1 MARWSALQHGR
12 PTAWLVFF
20 SLLQVARATP
30 GPCEVETG
38 QSSIIVD
45 IEESRGDQ
53 VNQSTVPVDLPIV
66 GDPDVDVI
74 LSTVFPK
81 GPTLF
86 QLDGKRLQLLQPLDR
101 DADNL
106 SHMVFQLVCQVKAT
120 KKRRTI
126 PVIVRVS
133 DINDNAPVFQGT
145 PYEANVSELI
155 PIGTT
160 IFSGI
165 KATDLDAGVNGLA
178 EYFIIPGDNQTLEA
192 QNAVDG
198 YGSFAIPL
206 PHQGQVTVNRSLDYE
221 RTQKYLVT
229 ILASDRAR
237 DTKRRLSSTTTMTVN
252 VLDDDDQDPSFI
264 YKGCTLHEG
273 ACFNPE
279 YTSFV
284 DSSVLA
290 GLLTIKP
297 EKIQA
302 VDMDTLDARIKY
314 SIETGEP
321 DSWDKY
327 FAIDP
332 NTGAVRQ
339 LVPVDTSIAKKFQLV
354 IKAEEVTEARRFTTA
369 KLTITVRPVDASP
382 PVIEASANEGMVE
395 ENSPKGT
402 KVVDING
409 QPIRLTVSDPDLG
422 PGDPVPKYKFEL
434 TANFFDIDK
443 DGYLVVNDD
452 KLDRDPPNPGKLRF
466 QVVAREANGV
476 AASDPYSLAVQLLDQ
491 NDNAPVIPKT
501 QPITVPASLEPTAV
515 HTVEAIDI
523 DEGENARITY
533 SIYHV
538 SNNGGNKFTI
548 HPNTGVIS
556 STGRLQAGEQY
567 SVTVRATDAKG
578 LSSQGIVEL
587 SVAPGPNTRPPQF
600 SSRDYYAPV
609 SEGAAINS
617 TVTTVTAKDPE
628 NEQVT
633 YSIASGNDLR
643 QFAIGSNTGIITVI
657 RSLDREVLTRYQLMV
672 RAEDPGRLSSTATV
686 NIKVTDI
693 NDNNPKFDED
703 SYLFHVKEGAANEFV
718 GYVHATDIDD
728 GMNAVVSYSI
738 PTHLPFS
745 IDNGTGMITT
755 NTKLDYETTKDYAF
769 VVTATDGAIDKRL
782 GTASVTVQ
790 VTDVPDE
797 APVFAMA
804 VYSVH
809 VPENAPNYPVVKVE
823 AEDPD
828 TIPEITYTII
838 MGDTELFSIDRKSGL
853 IRTLKPLDRETS
865 ARHQIV
871 VGTEENNTGG
881 QGSNTTVEV
890 FVDDKNDNAPIFT
903 SVVRPV
909 TIEDSSSIGSLV
921 QTVVATDSDATP
933 PNNRVRYKLVGRGKA
948 SIYFHVEPDTGA
960 VRVRDDL
967 RKETDS
973 EYTVDVQAY
982 DQGEPMMSSVST
994 LTVYVSHSATVP
1006 PDVGLG
1012 FADTLYTEHVAEN
1025 SPNGTLIRILPLLN
1039 KREHSPDTP
1048 LKCRLTESSQK
1059 GVFYVKLT
1067 EERDCAIYLNTS
1079 SLDYETLAEYSL
1091 EVQLESIQGLINPES
1106 SKATIKVHVTDA
1118 NDNAP
1123 MFVFPEQSSI
1133 EAAKGKYYAIVTKD
1147 MLLGTNVLQV
1157 KAKDR
1162 DSGDFGK
1169 VEYQKNSWTKAAEE
1183 YFSLDTDTGVITNT
1197 KTFENVPKDVLP
1209 FKFSVT
1215 ARDNPNSA
1223 QDYNISRASVVINL
1237 LQKENQ
1243 LVVEVADLNADTM
1256 RRRSR
1261 SLLTAIEEKTGLYA
1275 GLEKLTSRHYLGE
1288 NGTLESDAKGT
1299 DVWLYLLDPATGEIL
1314 SRESKPV
1321 KKAIESGVH
1330 KAVAARLQTAVG
1342 AVRAPLQAAE
1352 HARRPH
1358 VAAAP
1363 LATALPAALIALA
1376 AVVLVAAI
1384 AATIYICASWNRYK
1398 KHKEQAIQQYGTLSM
1413 SMPTPRPASGY
1424 ESSEDEP
1431 APRYETQINLLQKE
1445 NQLVVEVAD
1454 LNADTMR
1461 RRSRSLLTAIEE
1473 KTGLYAGLE
1482 KLTSRHY
1489 LGENGTLE
1497 SDAKGTD
1504 VWLYLLDPATGEI
1517 LSRESKPVKKAIES
1531 GVHKAVAARLQ
1542 TAVGAV
1548 RAPLQAAEHA
1558 RRPHVAAAPLATALP
1573 AALIALAAVVLVAAI
1588 AATIYICA
1596 SWNRYKKHKEQ
1607 AIQQYGTL
1615 SMSMPTPRPASGY
1628 ESSEDEPAPRY
1639 ETQVLNMAVDD
1650 ADLQLDF
1657 SPNNH
1662 AFNIHSVQYMSKENG
1677 ERSPTLSETATT
1689 ARASSVNE
1697 NGGTLNNMHN
1707 GQLFEPIANNSTL
1720 IRNTQTLNRRA
1731 PNAHPLNNAIGTLP
1745 RVNNNNVGGGL
1756 LATTLGRK
1764 INGGNNHKK
1773 KATQPIMAY
1782 DEIPGLQRAS
1792 DNDNVTF
1799 GKRNF
1804 TGYNYDQSP
1813 VETTTEL

>member
-1 MARWSALQHGR
+1 MARWRALQHGR
-12 PTAWLVFF
+12 STACLVFF
-20 SLLQVARATP
+20 CLLQVARATP

-53 VNQSTVPVDLPIV
+53 VNQSTVPADLPIV
-66 GDPDVDVI
+66 GEPDVDVV

-145 PYEANVSELI
+145 PYETTVSELV

-160 IFSGI
+160 IFDGI
-165 KATDLDAGVNGLA
+165 KAVDLDAGVNGLS
-178 EYFIIPGDNQTLEA
+178 EYFIIPGDNKTLEA
-192 QNAVDG
+192 ANAVDG

-237 DTKRRLSSTTTMTVN
+237 DTKKRLSSTTTLTVI
-252 VLDDDDQDPSFI
+252 VQDDDDQDPSFI

-279 YTSFV
+279 YTSYV
-284 DSSVLA
+284 NSGVLA
-290 GLLTIKP
+290 GILTIEP

-314 SIETGEP
+314 TIDSGEP
-321 DSWDKY
+321 DSWNTY

-339 LVPVDTSIAKKFQLV
+339 LVPVDTTIAKKFQLV

-382 PVIEASANEGMVE
+382 PVVEVSSDEGKVE

-402 KVVDING
+402 KVLDNEG
-409 QPIRLTVSDPDLG
+409 NPIRLTVSDPDLG
-422 PGDPVPKYKFEL
+422 PGDPVPKYTFEL
-434 TANFFDIDK
+434 TTNFFDIDK
-443 DGYLVVNDD
+443 DGYLVVSDE
-452 KLDRDPPNPGKLRF
+452 KLDRDPPNPGKFRF
-466 QVVAREANGV
+466 QVVAREANGG
-476 AASDPYSLAVQLLDQ
+476 AASAPTSLAVQLLDQ
-491 NDNAPVIPKT
+491 NDNAPMIPKT
-501 QPITVPASLEPTAV
+501 QPIIVPASLEPTEV

-628 NEQVT
+628 NEPVT

-718 GYVHATDIDD
+718 GYVHATDIDE
-728 GMNAVVSYSI
+728 GVNAMVSYSI

-745 IDNGTGMITT
+745 IDNGTGLIS
-755 NTKLDYETTKDYAF
+755 TKTELDYETTKEYAF

-797 APVFAMA
+797 PPIFSKLL
-804 VYSVH
+804 YSVH
-809 VPENAPNYPVVKVE
+809 VPENAANYPVVKVQ

-828 TIPEITYTII
+828 TIPEITYTIL
-838 MGDTELFSIDRKSGL
+838 MGDNELFTIDRKSGM
-853 IRTLKPLDRETS
+853 IRTAKPLDREIT
-865 ARHQIV
+865 ARHEII
-871 VGTEENNTGG
+871 VGTEENSEEKP
-881 QGSNTTVEV
+881 GSTTTVEIL
-890 FVDDKNDNAPIFT
+890 VDDKNDNAPIFT

-921 QTVVATDSDATP
+921 QTVVAMDGDATP
-933 PNNRVRYKLVGRGKA
+933 PNNRIRYKLVGRGKA

-967 RKETDS
+967 RKEADS

-982 DQGEPMMSSVST
+982 DQGDPVMSSVTS

-1012 FADTLYTEHVAEN
+1012 FADTVYTEHVAEN
-1025 SPNGTLIRILPLLN
+1025 SPNGTLVRVLPLLN

-1048 LKCRLTESSQK
+1048 LKCRLTESSHK

-1067 EERDCAIYLNTS
+1067 EDRDCAIYLNTS
-1079 SLDYETLAEYSL
+1079 SLDYETLSEYSL
-1091 EVQLESIQGLINPES
+1091 EVQLESIQGLINPEN
-1106 SKATIKVHVTDA
+1106 SKATIKVHITDA
-1118 NDNAP
+1118 NDNEP
-1123 MFVFPEQSSI
+1123 VFVFPEQSTI
-1133 EAAKGKYYAIVTKD
+1133 TTAKGKYYAVVTKD
-1147 MLLGTNVLQV
+1147 MLLGTRFLQV
-1157 KAKDR
+1157 KAKDK

-1169 VEYQKNSWTKAAEE
+1169 IVYHKNSWTKAAEE
-1183 YFSLDTDTGVITNT
+1183 YFSLDEDTGEISNIR
-1197 KTFENVPKDVLP
+1197 TFENVPKDVLP

-1223 QDYNISRASVVINL
+1223 QDYKIARVSVVINL
-1237 LQKENQ
+1237 LQPDNQ
-1243 LVVEVADLNADTM
+1243 LVVEVADQNAEAM

-1261 SLLTAIEEKTGLYA
+1261 SLLTAIEEKTGLVA
-1275 GLEKLTSRHYLGE
+1275 GLEKFTARHYLGE
-1288 NGTLESDAKGT
+1288 NGTLETDPKGT
-1299 DVWLYLLDPATGEIL
+1299 DVWFYLLDPASGVIL
-1314 SRESKPV
+1314 TRESKSV
-1321 KKAIESGVH
+1321 KKAIEEGVH
-1330 KAVAARLQTAVG
+1330 KAVASRLQWQVS
-1342 AVRAPLQAAE
+1342 APRGPLSPAE
-1352 HARRPH
+1352 APRRPH

-1424 ESSEDEP
+1424 ESSED
-1431 APRYETQINLLQKE
+1431 
-1445 NQLVVEVAD
+1445 D
-1454 LNADTMR
+1454 
-1461 RRSRSLLTAIEE
+1461 
-1473 KTGLYAGLE
+1473 
-1482 KLTSRHY
+1482 
-1489 LGENGTLE
+1489 
-1497 SDAKGTD
+1497 
-1504 VWLYLLDPATGEI
+1504 
-1517 LSRESKPVKKAIES
+1517 
-1531 GVHKAVAARLQ
+1531 
-1542 TAVGAV
+1542 
-1548 RAPLQAAEHA
+1548 
-1558 RRPHVAAAPLATALP
+1558 
-1573 AALIALAAVVLVAAI
+1573 
-1588 AATIYICA
+1588 
-1596 SWNRYKKHKEQ
+1596 
-1607 AIQQYGTL
+1607 
-1615 SMSMPTPRPASGY
+1615 
-1628 ESSEDEPAPRY
+1628 PAPRY

-1697 NGGTLNNMHN
+1697 NGGTLNNMHSN
-1707 GQLFEPIANNSTL
+1707 QVFEPIANNSAHN
-1720 IRNTQTLNRRA
+1720 RNTQTLNRRA
-1731 PNAHPLNNAIGTLP
+1731 AAAPHPLNNALGTLP
-1745 RVNNNNVGGGL
+1745 RVNNNHAPTGL

>member
-1 MARWSALQHGR
+1 MARWRALQHGR
-12 PTAWLVFF
+12 STACLVFF
-20 SLLQVARATP
+20 CLLQVARATP

-53 VNQSTVPVDLPIV
+53 VNQSTVPADLPIV
-66 GDPDVDVI
+66 GEPDVDVV

-145 PYEANVSELI
+145 PYEASVSELV

-160 IFSGI
+160 IFDGI
-165 KATDLDAGVNGLA
+165 KAVDLDAGVNGLS
-178 EYFIIPGDNQTLEA
+178 EYFIIPGDNKTLEA
-192 QNAVDG
+192 ANAVDG

-237 DTKRRLSSTTTMTVN
+237 DTKKRLSSTTTLTVT
-252 VLDDDDQDPSFI
+252 VQDDDDQDPSFI

-273 ACFNPE
+273 ACFHPE
-279 YTSFV
+279 YTSYV
-284 DSSVLA
+284 NSGVLA
-290 GLLTIKP
+290 GILTIEP

-314 SIETGEP
+314 TIDSGEP
-321 DSWDKY
+321 DSWNTY

-339 LVPVDTSIAKKFQLV
+339 LVAVDTSIAKKFQLV

-382 PVIEASANEGMVE
+382 PVVKVSSDEGKVE

-402 KVVDING
+402 KVLDYDG
-409 QPIRLTVSDPDLG
+409 KPIRLTVSDPDLG
-422 PGDPVPKYKFEL
+422 PGDPVPKYTFEL
-434 TANFFDIDK
+434 TTNFFDIDK
-443 DGYLVVNDD
+443 DGYLVVSDE
-452 KLDRDPPNPGKLRF
+452 KLDRDPPNPGKFRF
-466 QVVAREANGV
+466 QVVAREANGG
-476 AASDPYSLAVQLLDQ
+476 AASAPTSLAVQLLDQ

-501 QPITVPASLEPTAV
+501 QPIIVPASLEPTEV

-628 NEQVT
+628 NEPVT

-643 QFAIGSNTGIITVI
+643 QFAIGSTTGIITVI

-718 GYVHATDIDD
+718 GYVHATDIDE
-728 GMNAVVSYSI
+728 GVNAMVSYSI

-745 IDNGTGMITT
+745 IDNGTGMIS
-755 NTKLDYETTKDYAF
+755 TKTELDYETTKEYAF
-769 VVTATDGAIDKRL
+769 VVTAMDGAIDKRL

-797 APVFAMA
+797 PPVFKKLL
-804 VYSVH
+804 YSVH
-809 VPENAPNYPVVKVE
+809 VPENAANYPVIKVE

-828 TIPEITYTII
+828 TVPEITYTIL
-838 MGDTELFSIDRKSGL
+838 MGDNELFTIDRKTGM
-853 IRTLKPLDRETS
+853 IRTAKPLDREIT
-865 ARHQIV
+865 ARHQLI
-871 VGTEENNTGG
+871 VGTEENGDE
-881 QGSNTTVEV
+881 QPGSTTTVEI

-921 QTVVATDSDATP
+921 QTVVAMDSDATP
-933 PNNRVRYKLVGRGKA
+933 PNNRIRYKLVGRGKA

-967 RKETDS
+967 RKEADS
-973 EYTVDVQAY
+973 EYTVEVQAY
-982 DQGEPMMSSVST
+982 DQGDPVMSSVSS

-1012 FADTLYTEHVAEN
+1012 FADTVYTEHVAEN
-1025 SPNGTLIRILPLLN
+1025 SPNGTLVRILPLLN

-1059 GVFYVKLT
+1059 GKVEGVFYVKLT
-1067 EERDCAIYLNTS
+1067 EDRDCAIYLNTS
-1079 SLDYETLAEYSL
+1079 SLDFETLAEYSL

-1118 NDNAP
+1118 NDNEP
-1123 MFVFPEQSSI
+1123 VFVFPEQSTI
-1133 EAAKGKYYAIVTKD
+1133 TTAKGKYYAIVTKD
-1147 MLLGTNVLQV
+1147 MLLGTRFLQI
-1157 KAKDR
+1157 KAKDK

-1169 VEYQKNSWTKAAEE
+1169 IVYHKNSWTKAAEE
-1183 YFSLDTDTGVITNT
+1183 YFSLDEDTGEISNI

-1215 ARDNPNSA
+1215 ARDNPNSE
-1223 QDYNISRASVVINL
+1223 QDYKIARVSVVINL
-1237 LQKENQ
+1237 LQPDNQ
-1243 LVVEVADLNADTM
+1243 LIVEVADQNADAM
-1256 RRRSR
+1256 RRKSR
-1261 SLLTAIEEKTGLYA
+1261 SLLTAIEEKTGLVA
-1275 GLEKLTSRHYLGE
+1275 GLEKLTARHYLGE
-1288 NGTLESDAKGT
+1288 NGTLESDPKGT
-1299 DVWLYLLDPATGEIL
+1299 DVWFYLLDPVSGEIL
-1314 SRESKPV
+1314 TRESKPV
-1321 KKAIESGVH
+1321 KKAVEEGMH
-1330 KAVAARLQTAVG
+1330 KAVAARLQTAVSG
-1342 AVRAPLQAAE
+1342 PRGPLWAVE
-1352 HARRPH
+1352 ARRP
-1358 VAAAP
+1358 
-1363 LATALPAALIALA
+1363 
-1376 AVVLVAAI
+1376 
-1384 AATIYICASWNRYK
+1384 
-1398 KHKEQAIQQYGTLSM
+1398 Q
-1413 SMPTPRPASGY
+1413 
-1424 ESSEDEP
+1424 
-1431 APRYETQINLLQKE
+1431 
-1445 NQLVVEVAD
+1445 
-1454 LNADTMR
+1454 
-1461 RRSRSLLTAIEE
+1461 
-1473 KTGLYAGLE
+1473 
-1482 KLTSRHY
+1482 
-1489 LGENGTLE
+1489 
-1497 SDAKGTD
+1497 
-1504 VWLYLLDPATGEI
+1504 
-1517 LSRESKPVKKAIES
+1517 
-1531 GVHKAVAARLQ
+1531 
-1542 TAVGAV
+1542 
-1548 RAPLQAAEHA
+1548 
-1558 RRPHVAAAPLATALP
+1558 VAAAPLATALP

-1639 ETQVLNMAVDD
+1639 ETQVNKRVLNMAVDD

-1662 AFNIHSVQYMSKENG
+1662 AFNIHSVQYMTKENG

-1697 NGGTLNNMHN
+1697 NGGTLNNMHSN
-1707 GQLFEPIANNSTL
+1707 QVFEPIANNSAL
-1720 IRNTQTLNRRA
+1720 SRNTQTLNRRA
-1731 PNAHPLNNAIGTLP
+1731 ATAPHPLNNALGTLP
-1745 RVNNNNVGGGL
+1745 RVNNNHPPTGL

>member
-1 MARWSALQHGR
+1 MSRWRALQHGS
-12 PTAWLVFF
+12 TSWILFIC
-20 SLLQVARATP
+20 LLHAASGTP

-53 VNQSTVPVDLPIV
+53 VNQSTVPSILPIV
-66 GDPDVDVI
+66 GEPDVDVV

-101 DADNL
+101 DAENL

-145 PYEANVSELI
+145 PYETSVSELV
-155 PIGTT
+155 PLGTT
-160 IFSGI
+160 IFDGI
-165 KATDLDAGVNGLA
+165 RATDIDAGVNGLS
-178 EYFIIPGDNQTLEA
+178 EYFIIPGDNKTLEDM
-192 QNAVDG
+192 NSVDG
-198 YGSFAIPL
+198 YGYFAIPL
-206 PHQGQVTVNRSLDYE
+206 PHQGQVTVNRTLDYE

-237 DTKRRLSSTTTMTVN
+237 DTKRRLSSTTTLTVN
-252 VLDDDDQDPSFI
+252 VQDDDDQDPSFI
-264 YKGCTLHEG
+264 YKGCTLHDG
-273 ACFNPE
+273 ACINPE
-279 YTSFV
+279 YSSFV
-284 DSSVLA
+284 YSGVLA
-290 GLLTIKP
+290 GILTIEP

-302 VDMDTLDARIKY
+302 VDMDTLDARIRY
-314 SIETGEP
+314 SIESGEP
-321 DSWDKY
+321 DSYATY
-327 FAIDP
+327 FAIDQ

-339 LVPVDTSIAKKFQLV
+339 LVPVDTTIAKKFQLI
-354 IKAEEVTEARRFTTA
+354 IKAEETSEARRFTTA
-369 KLTITVRPVDASP
+369 KLTVTVRPVDASP
-382 PVIEASANEGMVE
+382 PVVAASSDEGVVE

-402 KVVDING
+402 QVLDSQG
-409 QPIRLTVSDPDLG
+409 QPIKLSVSDPDLG
-422 PGDPVPKYKFEL
+422 PGDPVPKYTFEL
-434 TANFFDIDK
+434 TTNFFDIDQ
-443 DGYLVVNDD
+443 DGYLVVSNE
-452 KLDRDPPNPGKLRF
+452 KLDRDPPNPDKFRF
-466 QVVAREANGV
+466 QVVAREANGG
-476 AASDPYSLAVQLLDQ
+476 AASAPYSLAVQLLDQ
-491 NDNAPVIPKT
+491 NDNAPVIPKA
-501 QPITVPASLEPTAV
+501 QPIIVPASAEPTAV
-515 HTVEAIDI
+515 HRVEAIDI
-523 DEGENARITY
+523 DEGENARVTY
-533 SIYHV
+533 AIYHV

-548 HPNTGVIS
+548 DPNTGVIS
-556 STGRLQAGEQY
+556 STGRLQTGEHY

-578 LSSQGIVEL
+578 LSSQGIVEI

-600 SSRDYYAPV
+600 SSRDYSVPV

-628 NEQVT
+628 NEPVT
-633 YSIASGNDLR
+633 YSIVSGNDLR
-643 QFAIGSNTGIITVI
+643 QFAIGTNTGIITVI

-672 RAEDPGRLSSTATV
+672 KAEDPGKLSSTATV

-703 SYLFHVKEGAANEFV
+703 SYLFHVKEGASNELV
-718 GYVHATDIDD
+718 GYVHATDSDE
-728 GMNAVVSYSI
+728 GANAKISYSI
-738 PTHLPFS
+738 PLHLPFS
-745 IDNGTGMITT
+745 IDNSSGMITT
-755 NTKLDYETTKDYAF
+755 KNELDYEQTKEYAF

-790 VTDVPDE
+790 VQDIPDE
-797 APVFAMA
+797 SPIFSQSL
-804 VYSVH
+804 YSVH
-809 VPENAPNYPVVKVE
+809 VPENTPNYPVVKVQ

-828 TIPEITYTII
+828 TLKEITYII
-838 MGDTELFSIDRKSGL
+838 FMGDTDLFSIDRKSGM
-853 IRTLKPLDRETS
+853 IRTLKPLDRELT
-865 ARHQIV
+865 ARHEII
-871 VGTEENNTGG
+871 VGTEENSD
-881 QGSNTTVEV
+881 QGMGATTTVEI

-909 TIEDSSSIGSLV
+909 TIEDSASIGSLV
-921 QTVVATDSDATP
+921 ETVLAEDSDATA

-967 RKETDS
+967 RKEADS

-982 DQGEPMMSSVST
+982 DQGDPVMSSVTS

-1012 FADTLYTEHVAEN
+1012 FADTVYTEHVAEN
-1025 SPNGTLIRILPLLN
+1025 SPNGTLVRILPLLN

-1048 LKCRLTESSQK
+1048 LKCKLTDTSQK

-1106 SKATIKVHVTDA
+1106 SKATIKVHITDA

-1123 MFVFPEQSSI
+1123 VFVFPEQSTI
-1133 EAAKGKYYAIVTKD
+1133 VGAKDKYFAIVTKD
-1147 MLLGTNVLQV
+1147 MLLSTNVLQV
-1157 KAKDR
+1157 KAKDK

-1169 VEYQKNSWTKAAEE
+1169 IEYHKNSWTKAAEE
-1183 YFSLDTDTGVITNT
+1183 YFSLDADTGVISNI
-1197 KTFENVPKDVLP
+1197 KTFENVPKDILP

-1215 ARDNPNSA
+1215 ARDNPNSP
-1223 QDYNISRASVVINL
+1223 QDYNIARVSVVINL

-1243 LVVEVADLNADTM
+1243 LVVEVSVNPDMM
-1256 RRRSR
+1256 RRRAR
-1261 SLLTAIEEKTGLYA
+1261 GLLSAIEEKTGLVA
-1275 GLEKLTSRHYLGE
+1275 GLEKITARHYLGE
-1288 NGTLESDAKGT
+1288 NGTLETDPKGT
-1299 DVWLYLLDPATGEIL
+1299 DIWLYLIDPNSGEIL
-1314 SRESKPV
+1314 TRVSMPV
-1321 KKAIESGVH
+1321 KQAIDNGIH
-1330 KAVAARLQTAVG
+1330 KDMAARLQSAVSE
-1342 AVRAPLQAAE
+1342 VRAPLEAAE
-1352 HARRPH
+1352 PPRKPQ
-1358 VAAAP
+1358 VAGAP

-1413 SMPTPRPASGY
+1413 SMPPP
-1424 ESSEDEP
+1424 
-1431 APRYETQINLLQKE
+1431 
-1445 NQLVVEVAD
+1445 
-1454 LNADTMR
+1454 
-1461 RRSRSLLTAIEE
+1461 
-1473 KTGLYAGLE
+1473 
-1482 KLTSRHY
+1482 
-1489 LGENGTLE
+1489 
-1497 SDAKGTD
+1497 
-1504 VWLYLLDPATGEI
+1504 
-1517 LSRESKPVKKAIES
+1517 
-1531 GVHKAVAARLQ
+1531 
-1542 TAVGAV
+1542 
-1548 RAPLQAAEHA
+1548 
-1558 RRPHVAAAPLATALP
+1558 
-1573 AALIALAAVVLVAAI
+1573 
-1588 AATIYICA
+1588 
-1596 SWNRYKKHKEQ
+1596 
-1607 AIQQYGTL
+1607 
-1615 SMSMPTPRPASGY
+1615 PRPASGY

-1650 ADLQLDF
+1650 PDLQLDF
-1657 SPNNH
+1657 SSNNH
-1662 AFNIHSVQYMSKENG
+1662 SFNIHSVQYLSKDNG

-1697 NGGTLNNMHN
+1697 NSGTLNNRN
-1707 GQLFEPIANNSTL
+1707 NQLFEPIANNVSN
-1720 IRNTQTLNRRA
+1720 IRNTQTLNRRV
-1731 PNAHPLNNAIGTLP
+1731 PNAHPLNNALGTLP
-1745 RVNNNNVGGGL
+1745 RVTNNNIGGGL

-1764 INGGNNHKK
+1764 LNGGNNHKK
-1773 KATQPIMAY
+1773 KSTQPIMAY

-1804 TGYNYDQSP
+1804 TGYYDNSP

>member
-1 MARWSALQHGR
+1 MARWRALQHGR
-12 PTAWLVFF
+12 STACLVFF
-20 SLLQVARATP
+20 CLLQVARATP

-53 VNQSTVPVDLPIV
+53 VNQSTVPADLPIV
-66 GDPDVDVI
+66 GEPDVDV
-74 LSTVFPK
+74 
-81 GPTLF
+81 
-86 QLDGKRLQLLQPLDR
+86 
-101 DADNL
+101 
-106 SHMVFQLVCQVKAT
+106 LV
-120 KKRRTI
+120 
-126 PVIVRVS
+126 
-133 DINDNAPVFQGT
+133 
-145 PYEANVSELI
+145 

-160 IFSGI
+160 IFDGI
-165 KATDLDAGVNGLA
+165 KAVDLDAGVNGLS
-178 EYFIIPGDNQTLEA
+178 EYFIIPGDNKTLEA
-192 QNAVDG
+192 ANAVDG

-229 ILASDRAR
+229 ILAS
-237 DTKRRLSSTTTMTVN
+237 VN
-252 VLDDDDQDPSFI
+252 S
-264 YKGCTLHEG
+264 G
-273 ACFNPE
+273 
-279 YTSFV
+279 
-284 DSSVLA
+284 VLA
-290 GLLTIKP
+290 GILTIEP

-314 SIETGEP
+314 TIDSGEP
-321 DSWDKY
+321 DSWNTY

-339 LVPVDTSIAKKFQLV
+339 LVPVDTTIAKKFQLV
-354 IKAEEVTEARRFTTA
+354 I

-382 PVIEASANEGMVE
+382 PVVEVSSDEGKVE

-402 KVVDING
+402 KVLDNEG
-409 QPIRLTVSDPDLG
+409 KPIRLTVSDPDLG
-422 PGDPVPKYKFEL
+422 PGDPVPKYTFEL
-434 TANFFDIDK
+434 TTNFFDIDK
-443 DGYLVVNDD
+443 DGYLVVSDE
-452 KLDRDPPNPGKLRF
+452 KLDRDPPNPGKFRF
-466 QVVAREANGV
+466 QVVAREANGG
-476 AASDPYSLAVQLLDQ
+476 AASAPTSLAVQLLDQ
-491 NDNAPVIPKT
+491 NDNAPMIPKT
-501 QPITVPASLEPTAV
+501 QPIIVPASLEPTEV

-628 NEQVT
+628 NEPVT

-718 GYVHATDIDD
+718 GYVHATDIDE
-728 GMNAVVSYSI
+728 GVNA
-738 PTHLPFS
+738 
-745 IDNGTGMITT
+745 M
-755 NTKLDYETTKDYAF
+755 EYAF

-797 APVFAMA
+797 PPIFSKLL
-804 VYSVH
+804 YSVH
-809 VPENAPNYPVVKVE
+809 VPENAANYPVVKVQ

-828 TIPEITYTII
+828 TIPEITYTIL
-838 MGDTELFSIDRKSGL
+838 MGDNELFTIDRKSGM
-853 IRTLKPLDRETS
+853 IRTAKPLDREIT
-865 ARHQIV
+865 ARHEII
-871 VGTEENNTGG
+871 VGTEENSEEKP
-881 QGSNTTVEV
+881 GSTTTVEIL
-890 FVDDKNDNAPIFT
+890 VDDKNDNAPIFT

-921 QTVVATDSDATP
+921 QTVVAMDGDATP
-933 PNNRVRYKLVGRGKA
+933 PNNRIRYKLVGRGKA

-967 RKETDS
+967 RKEADS

-982 DQGEPMMSSVST
+982 DQGDPVMSSVTS

-1012 FADTLYTEHVAEN
+1012 FADTVYTEHVAEN
-1025 SPNGTLIRILPLLN
+1025 SPNGTLVRVLPLLN

-1048 LKCRLTESSQK
+1048 LKCRLTESSHK
-1059 GVFYVKLT
+1059 GKVEGVFYVKLT
-1067 EERDCAIYLNTS
+1067 EDRDCAIYLNTS
-1079 SLDYETLAEYSL
+1079 SLDYETLSEYSL
-1091 EVQLESIQGLINPES
+1091 EVQLESIQGLINPEN
-1106 SKATIKVHVTDA
+1106 SKATIKVHITDA
-1118 NDNAP
+1118 NDNEP
-1123 MFVFPEQSSI
+1123 VFVFPEQSTI
-1133 EAAKGKYYAIVTKD
+1133 TTAKGKYYAVVTKD
-1147 MLLGTNVLQV
+1147 MLLGTRFLQV
-1157 KAKDR
+1157 KAKDK

-1169 VEYQKNSWTKAAEE
+1169 IVYHKNSWTKAAEE
-1183 YFSLDTDTGVITNT
+1183 YFSLDEDTGEISNIR
-1197 KTFENVPKDVLP
+1197 TFENVPKDVLP
-1209 FKFSVT
+1209 FKFS
-1215 ARDNPNSA
+1215 
-1223 QDYNISRASVVINL
+1223 INL
-1237 LQKENQ
+1237 LQPDNQ
-1243 LVVEVADLNADTM
+1243 LVVEVADQNAEAM

-1261 SLLTAIEEKTGLYA
+1261 SLLTAIEEKTGLVA
-1275 GLEKLTSRHYLGE
+1275 GLEKFTARHYLGE
-1288 NGTLESDAKGT
+1288 NGTLETDPKGT
-1299 DVWLYLLDPATGEIL
+1299 DVWFYLLDPASGVIL
-1314 SRESKPV
+1314 TRESKSV
-1321 KKAIESGVH
+1321 KKAIEEGVH
-1330 KAVAARLQTAVG
+1330 KAVASRLQWQVS
-1342 AVRAPLQAAE
+1342 APRGPLSPAE
-1352 HARRPH
+1352 APRRPH

-1424 ESSEDEP
+1424 ESSED
-1431 APRYETQINLLQKE
+1431 
-1445 NQLVVEVAD
+1445 D
-1454 LNADTMR
+1454 
-1461 RRSRSLLTAIEE
+1461 
-1473 KTGLYAGLE
+1473 
-1482 KLTSRHY
+1482 
-1489 LGENGTLE
+1489 
-1497 SDAKGTD
+1497 
-1504 VWLYLLDPATGEI
+1504 
-1517 LSRESKPVKKAIES
+1517 
-1531 GVHKAVAARLQ
+1531 
-1542 TAVGAV
+1542 
-1548 RAPLQAAEHA
+1548 
-1558 RRPHVAAAPLATALP
+1558 
-1573 AALIALAAVVLVAAI
+1573 
-1588 AATIYICA
+1588 
-1596 SWNRYKKHKEQ
+1596 
-1607 AIQQYGTL
+1607 
-1615 SMSMPTPRPASGY
+1615 
-1628 ESSEDEPAPRY
+1628 PAPRY

-1677 ERSPTLSETATT
+1677 KWKLVDFIFNFITLVIWKE
-1689 ARASSVNE
+1689 
-1697 NGGTLNNMHN
+1697 
-1707 GQLFEPIANNSTL
+1707 I
-1720 IRNTQTLNRRA
+1720 
-1731 PNAHPLNNAIGTLP
+1731 
-1745 RVNNNNVGGGL
+1745 VG
-1756 LATTLGRK
+1756 
-1764 INGGNNHKK
+1764 
-1773 KATQPIMAY
+1773 
-1782 DEIPGLQRAS
+1782 
-1792 DNDNVTF
+1792 
-1799 GKRNF
+1799 
-1804 TGYNYDQSP
+1804 
-1813 VETTTEL
+1813 

>member
-1 MARWSALQHGR
+1 MFFCCYSEMARWKALQHGQS
-12 PTAWLVFF
+12 TAWILLFCI
-20 SLLQVARATP
+20 LQVARATP

-53 VNQSTVPVDLPIV
+53 VNQSTVPSVLPIV
-66 GDPDVDVI
+66 GEPDVDVE

-81 GPTLF
+81 GPTVF

-145 PYEANVSELI
+145 PYETSVSELV
-155 PIGTT
+155 PLGTL
-160 IFSGI
+160 IFDGI
-165 KATDLDAGVNGLA
+165 RAVDIDAGVNGLS
-178 EYFIIPGDNQTLEA
+178 EYFIIPGDNATLEEA
-192 QNAVDG
+192 HAVDG
-198 YGSFAIPL
+198 YGYFAIPL
-206 PHQGQVTVNRSLDYE
+206 PHQGQVTVNRTLDYE

-229 ILASDRAR
+229 ILASDRSR
-237 DTKRRLSSTTTMTVN
+237 DTKRRMSSTTTLTVH
-252 VLDDDDQDPSFI
+252 VQDDDDQDPSFI

-279 YTSFV
+279 YSSFV
-284 DSSVLA
+284 NSGVLA
-290 GLLTIKP
+290 GILTIEP

-302 VDMDTLDARIKY
+302 VDMDTLDARIRY
-314 SIETGEP
+314 SIESGEP
-321 DSWDKY
+321 DSYNTY
-327 FAIDP
+327 FAIDQ

-339 LVPVDTSIAKKFQLV
+339 LVPVDTTIAKKFQLV
-354 IKAEEVTEARRFTTA
+354 IKAEEVSEARRFTTA

-382 PVIEASANEGMVE
+382 PVVEASSDEGVIE

-402 KVVDING
+402 NVVDSSG
-409 QPIRLTVSDPDLG
+409 KPIKLTVSDPDLS
-422 PGDPVPKYKFEL
+422 PGDPIPNYTFEL
-434 TANFFDIDK
+434 TTNFFDVDK
-443 DGYLVVNDD
+443 DGYLVASDE
-452 KLDRDPPNPGKLRF
+452 KLDRDPPNTGKFRF
-466 QVVAREANGV
+466 QVVAREANGG
-476 AASDPYSLAVQLLDQ
+476 AASAPFSLAVRLLDQ

-501 QPITVPASLEPTAV
+501 QPIIIPASLEPTAV
-515 HTVEAIDI
+515 HKVEAIDI
-523 DEGENARITY
+523 DEGENARVTY
-533 SIYHV
+533 AIYHV

-548 HPNTGVIS
+548 DPNTGVIS
-556 STGRLQAGEQY
+556 STGRLQTGEQY

-600 SSRDYYAPV
+600 STRDYSAPV

-617 TVTTVTAKDPE
+617 TVITVTAKDPE
-628 NEQVT
+628 NELVT
-633 YSIASGNDLR
+633 YSIVSGNDLR
-643 QFAIGSNTGIITVI
+643 QFAIGANTGIITVI

-672 RAEDPGRLSSTATV
+672 KAEDPGKLASTATV

-703 SYLFHVKEGAANEFV
+703 SYLFNVKEGAENELV
-718 GYVHATDIDD
+718 GYVHATDTDE
-728 GMNAVVSYSI
+728 GVNALISYSI
-738 PTHLPFS
+738 PTHLPFV
-745 IDNGTGMITT
+745 IDNSTGMISTS
-755 NTKLDYETTKDYAF
+755 TKLDYEHTKEYEF

-790 VTDVPDE
+790 VQDIPDE
-797 APVFAMA
+797 APVFSQTL
-804 VYSVH
+804 YSVH
-809 VPENAPNYPVVKVE
+809 VPENTPNYPVVKVQ

-828 TIPEITYTII
+828 TLPEITYTIL
-838 MGDTELFSIDRKSGL
+838 MGDTELFSIDRKTGL
-853 IRTLKPLDRETS
+853 IRTLQPLDRELS
-865 ARHQIV
+865 ARYELT
-871 VGTEENNTGG
+871 VGTEENNG
-881 QGSNTTVEV
+881 QGAGATATVEV
-890 FVDDKNDNAPIFT
+890 IVDDKNDNAPTFT

-921 QTVVATDSDATP
+921 QTVEAVDSDATP

-982 DQGEPMMSSVST
+982 DQGEPVMSSVRS

-1012 FADTLYTEHVAEN
+1012 FADTVYTEHIAEN
-1025 SPNGTLIRILPLLN
+1025 SPNGTLVRILPLLN

-1048 LKCRLTESSQK
+1048 LKCKLTESSQK
-1059 GVFYVKLT
+1059 GIFYVKLT
-1067 EERDCAIYLNTS
+1067 EDRDCAIYLNTS
-1079 SLDYETLAEYSL
+1079 SLDYETLGEYSL

-1106 SKATIKVHVTDA
+1106 SKATIKVHVIDA

-1123 MFVFPEQSSI
+1123 VFAFPEQSTI
-1133 EAAKGKYYAIVTKD
+1133 AAAKGKYFAIVTKD

-1157 KAKDR
+1157 KAKDK
-1162 DSGDFGK
+1162 DSGDYGK
-1169 VEYQKNSWTKAAEE
+1169 IEYHKNSWTSAAEE
-1183 YFSLDTDTGVITNT
+1183 YFSLDADTGVISNI
-1197 KTFENVPKDVLP
+1197 KTFENVPKENLP

-1215 ARDNPNSA
+1215 ARDNPKAA
-1223 QDYNISRASVVINL
+1223 QDYNIARAAIVINL
-1237 LQKENQ
+1237 LEKENQ
-1243 LVVEVADLNADTM
+1243 LVLEVSVNPDTM
-1256 RRRSR
+1256 RRRAR
-1261 SLLTAIEEKTGLYA
+1261 SLLTAIEEKTGLVA
-1275 GLEKLTSRHYLGE
+1275 GLEKLTARHYLGE
-1288 NGTLESDAKGT
+1288 NGTLETDTKGT
-1299 DVWLYLLDPATGEIL
+1299 DVWLYLVDPSSGQIL
-1314 SRESKPV
+1314 ARESVSV
-1321 KKAIESGVH
+1321 KNAIESGVH
-1330 KAVAARLQTAVG
+1330 KYVSARLQTGVS
-1342 AVRAPLQAAE
+1342 AVRAPLSPSAPPRRA
-1352 HARRPH
+1352 HA
-1358 VAAAP
+1358 AAAP

-1376 AVVLVAAI
+1376 AVVLVAAV

-1413 SMPTPRPASGY
+1413 SMPPPRP
-1424 ESSEDEP
+1424 P
-1431 APRYETQINLLQKE
+1431 
-1445 NQLVVEVAD
+1445 
-1454 LNADTMR
+1454 
-1461 RRSRSLLTAIEE
+1461 
-1473 KTGLYAGLE
+1473 
-1482 KLTSRHY
+1482 
-1489 LGENGTLE
+1489 
-1497 SDAKGTD
+1497 
-1504 VWLYLLDPATGEI
+1504 
-1517 LSRESKPVKKAIES
+1517 
-1531 GVHKAVAARLQ
+1531 
-1542 TAVGAV
+1542 
-1548 RAPLQAAEHA
+1548 
-1558 RRPHVAAAPLATALP
+1558 
-1573 AALIALAAVVLVAAI
+1573 
-1588 AATIYICA
+1588 
-1596 SWNRYKKHKEQ
+1596 
-1607 AIQQYGTL
+1607 
-1615 SMSMPTPRPASGY
+1615 SGY

-1657 SPNNH
+1657 SSNNH
-1662 AFNIHSVQYMSKENG
+1662 AFNIHSVQYLSKENG
-1677 ERSPTLSETATT
+1677 ERSPTISETATT

-1697 NGGTLNNMHN
+1697 NSGTLNNHN
-1707 GQLFEPIANNSTL
+1707 SHLFEPIANNSPAV
-1720 IRNTQTLNRRA
+1720 RNTQTLNRRTT
-1731 PNAHPLNNAIGTLP
+1731 NTHPLNNAIGTLP

-1782 DEIPGLQRAS
+1782 DEIPGLQRAL

-1804 TGYNYDQSP
+1804 TGYYDQSP

>member
-12 PTAWLVFF
+12 STVLLVLFC
-20 SLLQVARATP
+20 LLQVARATP

-53 VNQSTVPVDLPIV
+53 VNQSTVPAQLPIV
-66 GDPDVDVI
+66 GEPDVDVL

-145 PYEANVSELI
+145 PYEATVSELV
-155 PIGTT
+155 PLGTT
-160 IFSGI
+160 IFDGI
-165 KATDLDAGVNGLA
+165 KALDLDAGVNGLA
-178 EYFIIPGDNQTLEA
+178 EYFIIPGDNATIEEA
-192 QNAVDG
+192 NAVDG

-237 DTKRRLSSTTTMTVN
+237 DTKRRLSSTTTLTVH
-252 VLDDDDQDPSFI
+252 VQDDDDQDPSFI

-284 DSSVLA
+284 NSGVLA
-290 GLLTIKP
+290 GILTIEP

-314 SIETGEP
+314 TIDSGEP
-321 DSWDKY
+321 DSWATY

-332 NTGAVRQ
+332 NTGGVRQ

-354 IKAEEVTEARRFTTA
+354 IKAEEVSEARRFTTA

-382 PVIEASANEGMVE
+382 PVVEASSDEGVVE
-395 ENSPKGT
+395 ENSAKGT
-402 KVVDING
+402 KVLDAEG
-409 QPIRLTVSDPDLG
+409 RPIMLTVSDPDLG
-422 PGDPVPKYKFEL
+422 PGDPVPKYTFEL
-434 TANFFDIDK
+434 TTNFFDIDK
-443 DGYLVVNDD
+443 DGYLVVSDE
-452 KLDRDPPNPGKLRF
+452 KLDRDPPNPGKFRF
-466 QVVAREANGV
+466 QVVAREANGG
-476 AASDPYSLAVQLLDQ
+476 AASAPYSLAVQLLDL

-501 QPITVPASLEPTAV
+501 QPITVPASLEPADV

-628 NEQVT
+628 NEPVT

-703 SYLFHVKEGAANEFV
+703 SYVFHVKEGAANEFV
-718 GYVHATDIDD
+718 GYVHATDIDE
-728 GMNAVVSYSI
+728 GVNAMVSYSI

-755 NTKLDYETTKDYAF
+755 NTKLDYEHTKDYAF

-790 VTDVPDE
+790 VTDIPDE
-797 APVFAMA
+797 APVFNKL

-809 VPENAPNYPVVKVE
+809 VPENAANYPVVKVQ

-828 TIPEITYTII
+828 TIPEITYTIL
-838 MGDTELFSIDRKSGL
+838 MGDTELFSIDRKSGM
-853 IRTLKPLDRETS
+853 IRTLKTLDRETS
-865 ARHQIV
+865 ARHQLI
-871 VGTEENNTGG
+871 VGTEENMDEGPGAT
-881 QGSNTTVEV
+881 TTVEV
-890 FVDDKNDNAPIFT
+890 FVDDKNDNSPIFT

-909 TIEDSSSIGSLV
+909 TIEDSSPIGSLV
-921 QTVVATDSDATP
+921 ETVVATDADATA

-948 SIYFHVEPDTGA
+948 SIYFHVEPDTGT

-982 DQGEPMMSSVST
+982 DQGEPMMSSVSS

-1025 SPNGTLIRILPLLN
+1025 SPNGTLVRVLPLLN

-1079 SLDYETLAEYSL
+1079 SLDYETLGEYSL

-1118 NDNAP
+1118 NDNDP
-1123 MFVFPEQSSI
+1123 VFVFPEQSSI
-1133 EAAKGKYYAIVTKD
+1133 SVAKGKYFAIVTKD

-1157 KAKDR
+1157 KAKDK

-1169 VEYQKNSWTKAAEE
+1169 LEYHKNSWTKAAEE
-1183 YFSLDTDTGVITNT
+1183 YFSLDADTGVISNK

-1223 QDYNISRASVVINL
+1223 QDYNIARASVIINL

-1243 LVVEVADLNADTM
+1243 LVVEVSDLDADTM

-1261 SLLTAIEEKTGLYA
+1261 SLLSAIEEKTGLYA

-1288 NGTLESDAKGT
+1288 NGTLESDTKGT
-1299 DVWLYLLDPATGEIL
+1299 DVWLYLIDPANGEIL

-1321 KKAIESGVH
+1321 KKAIDNGVH
-1330 KAVAARLQTAVG
+1330 KAVAARLQSPVSQ
-1342 AVRAPLQAAE
+1342 VRAPLT
-1352 HARRPH
+1352 P
-1358 VAAAP
+1358 
-1363 LATALPAALIALA
+1363 T
-1376 AVVLVAAI
+1376 
-1384 AATIYICASWNRYK
+1384 
-1398 KHKEQAIQQYGTLSM
+1398 EQARK
-1413 SMPTPRPASGY
+1413 PT
-1424 ESSEDEP
+1424 
-1431 APRYETQINLLQKE
+1431 I
-1445 NQLVVEVAD
+1445 
-1454 LNADTMR
+1454 
-1461 RRSRSLLTAIEE
+1461 
-1473 KTGLYAGLE
+1473 
-1482 KLTSRHY
+1482 
-1489 LGENGTLE
+1489 
-1497 SDAKGTD
+1497 
-1504 VWLYLLDPATGEI
+1504 
-1517 LSRESKPVKKAIES
+1517 
-1531 GVHKAVAARLQ
+1531 AV
-1542 TAVGAV
+1542 
-1548 RAPLQAAEHA
+1548 
-1558 RRPHVAAAPLATALP
+1558 APLATALP

-1662 AFNIHSVQYMSKENG
+1662 AFNIHSVQYLSKDNG

-1707 GQLFEPIANNSTL
+1707 SQLFEPIANNSTL
-1720 IRNTQTLNRRA
+1720 IRNTQTLNRRV

-1745 RVNNNNVGGGL
+1745 RVNNNGVGGGL

-1804 TGYNYDQSP
+1804 SGYNYDQSP

>member
-1 MARWSALQHGR
+1 MLLFLLPAYLIESERTLLSEMARWSALQHGR

-53 VNQSTVPVDLPIV
+53 VNQSTVPAELPIV

-178 EYFIIPGDNQTLEA
+178 EYFIIPGDNETLEEE
-192 QNAVDG
+192 NAVDG

-237 DTKRRLSSTTTMTVN
+237 DTKRRLSSTTTMTIN

-290 GLLTIKP
+290 GILTIKP

-302 VDMDTLDARIKY
+302 VDMDTLDARIRY
-314 SIETGEP
+314 SIESGEP
-321 DSWDKY
+321 DSWEKY
-327 FAIDP
+327 FAIDA

-382 PVIEASANEGMVE
+382 PVIEASSNEGMVE

-402 KVVDING
+402 KVLDEHG
-409 QPIRLTVSDPDLG
+409 DPIRLTVSDPDLG
-422 PGDPVPKYKFEL
+422 PGDPIPKYKFEL

-443 DGYLVVNDD
+443 DGYLIVNDD

-466 QVVAREANGV
+466 QVVARESNGV

-501 QPITVPASLEPTAV
+501 QPIIVPASLEPTAV

-567 SVTVRATDAKG
+567 SVTVRATDAQG

-628 NEQVT
+628 NEPVT

-703 SYLFHVKEGAANEFV
+703 SYMFHVKEGAANEFV

-728 GMNAVVSYSI
+728 GINAVVSYSI

-755 NTKLDYETTKDYAF
+755 NTMLDYETTREYAF

-790 VTDVPDE
+790 VVDVPDE
-797 APVFAMA
+797 APVFAIA

-809 VPENAPNYPVVKVE
+809 VPENAPNYPVIKVE

-828 TIPEITYTII
+828 TVPEITYTIV
-838 MGDTELFSIDRKSGL
+838 MGDTELFSIDRKTGM
-853 IRTLKPLDRETS
+853 IRTLKPLDREMN
-865 ARHQIV
+865 ARHQII
-871 VGTEENNTGG
+871 VGTEENSSGG

-909 TIEDSSSIGSLV
+909 TIEDSSSIGTLV
-921 QTVVATDSDATP
+921 QTVVAMDNDATP
-933 PNNRVRYKLVGRGKA
+933 PNNRVRYRLAGRGKA

-982 DQGEPMMSSVST
+982 DQGEPMMSSVSS

-1079 SLDYETLAEYSL
+1079 SLDYETLSEYSL

-1123 MFVFPEQSSI
+1123 MFVFSEQSSLA
-1133 EAAKGKYYAIVTKD
+1133 AAKGKYYAIVTKD

-1169 VEYQKNSWTKAAEE
+1169 VEYHKNSWTRAAEE

-1197 KTFENVPKDVLP
+1197 KTFENVPKDALP

-1314 SRESKPV
+1314 SRESQPV

-1342 AVRAPLQAAE
+1342 SIRAPLAAAE
-1352 HARRPH
+1352 
-1358 VAAAP
+1358 
-1363 LATALPAALIALA
+1363 
-1376 AVVLVAAI
+1376 
-1384 AATIYICASWNRYK
+1384 
-1398 KHKEQAIQQYGTLSM
+1398 Q
-1413 SMPTPRPASGY
+1413 
-1424 ESSEDEP
+1424 
-1431 APRYETQINLLQKE
+1431 
-1445 NQLVVEVAD
+1445 
-1454 LNADTMR
+1454 
-1461 RRSRSLLTAIEE
+1461 
-1473 KTGLYAGLE
+1473 
-1482 KLTSRHY
+1482 
-1489 LGENGTLE
+1489 
-1497 SDAKGTD
+1497 
-1504 VWLYLLDPATGEI
+1504 
-1517 LSRESKPVKKAIES
+1517 
-1531 GVHKAVAARLQ
+1531 
-1542 TAVGAV
+1542 
-1548 RAPLQAAEHA
+1548 A

-1662 AFNIHSVQYMSKENG
+1662 AFNIHSVQYMSKDNG

-1707 GQLFEPIANNSTL
+1707 SQLFEPIANNSTL

-1731 PNAHPLNNAIGTLP
+1731 PTAHPLNNAIGTLP
-1745 RVNNNNVGGGL
+1745 RVNNNNVGSGL

-1773 KATQPIMAY
+1773 KVTQPIMAY
-1782 DEIPGLQRAS
+1782 DEIPGLQRFFYSRAS
-1792 DNDNVTF
+1792 DNENVTF

>member
-1 MARWSALQHGR
+1 MARWSALMQNGQ
-12 PTAWLVFF
+12 TIWLLICILHTVW
-20 SLLQVARATP
+20 ATP

-45 IEESRGDQ
+45 IEESRGNQ
-53 VNQSTVPVDLPIV
+53 VNQSTIPAELPIV
-66 GDPDVDVI
+66 GEPDVDVV

-133 DINDNAPVFQGT
+133 DINDNAPVFQGI
-145 PYEANVSELI
+145 PYETSISELV

-160 IFSGI
+160 IFDGI
-165 KATDLDAGVNGLA
+165 RALDIDAGVNGLA
-178 EYFIIPGDNQTLEA
+178 EYFIVPGDNRTLETT
-192 QNAVDG
+192 NAADG
-198 YGSFAIPL
+198 YGYFAIPI

-221 RTQKYLVT
+221 RTQQYLVT
-229 ILASDRAR
+229 IVASDRAR
-237 DTKRRLSSTTTMTVN
+237 DTKRRLSSTTTLTVN
-252 VLDDDDQDPSFI
+252 IQDDDDQDPSFI

-279 YTSFV
+279 Y
-284 DSSVLA
+284 SSYVNSGVLA
-290 GLLTIKP
+290 GILTIEP

-302 VDMDTLDARIKY
+302 VDMDTLDAKIRY
-314 SIETGEP
+314 SIDSGDP
-321 DSWDKY
+321 DSWATY
-327 FAIDP
+327 FTIDP
-332 NTGAVRQ
+332 NSGAVRQ
-339 LVPVDTSIAKKFQLV
+339 LLPVDTSIAKKFQLV
-354 IKAEEVTEARRFTTA
+354 IKAEEVTEAKRFTTA

-382 PVIEASANEGMVE
+382 PVVEASSDEGQVE

-402 KVVDING
+402 KVLDANDM
-409 QPIRLTVSDPDLG
+409 PIKLSVSDPDLG
-422 PGDPVPKYKFEL
+422 PGDPVPIYTFEL
-434 TANFFDIDK
+434 TTNFFDIDK

-452 KLDRDPPNPGKLRF
+452 KLDRDQPNSGKFRF
-466 QVVAREANGV
+466 QVVAREANGG
-476 AASDPYSLAVQLLDQ
+476 AASAPLSLAVQLLDI

-501 QPITVPASLEPTAV
+501 QPIIVPASLEPTAV
-515 HTVEAIDI
+515 HKVEAYDI

-548 HPNTGVIS
+548 DPNTGVIS

-567 SVTVRATDAKG
+567 SITVRATDAKG

-628 NEQVT
+628 NEPVT
-633 YSIASGNDLR
+633 YSIVSGNDLR
-643 QFAIGSNTGIITVI
+643 QFAIGSTTGIITVI

-672 RAEDPGRLSSTATV
+672 RAEDPGKLASTATV

-703 SYLFHVKEGAANEFV
+703 SYLFHVKEGVSGEFV
-718 GYVHATDIDD
+718 GYVHATDIDE
-728 GMNAVVSYSI
+728 GINALVSYSI
-738 PTHLPFS
+738 PPHLPFN
-745 IDNGTGMITT
+745 IDNATGLIST
-755 NTKLDYETTKDYAF
+755 NTQLDYEQTKEYAF
-769 VVTATDGAIDKRL
+769 VVTATDGAIDKRF

-790 VTDVPDE
+790 VEDIPDE
-797 APVFAMA
+797 VPVFPQSL
-804 VYSVH
+804 YSVH
-809 VPENAPNYPVVKVE
+809 VPENAANYPVVKVH

-828 TIPEITYTII
+828 TTPEITYTIV
-838 MGDTELFSIDRKSGL
+838 MGDTDLFSIERKSGM
-853 IRTLKPLDRETS
+853 IRTLRPLDRELM
-865 ARHQIV
+865 ARHELI
-871 VGTEENNTGG
+871 VGTEENNSEGPQAT
-881 QGSNTTVEV
+881 TTVEIL
-890 FVDDKNDNAPIFT
+890 VDDKNDNAPIFT
-903 SVVRPV
+903 SVVRPI

-921 QTVVATDSDATP
+921 QTVIAVDADATP
-933 PNNRVRYKLVGRGKA
+933 SNNRVRYKLVGRGKA
-948 SIYFHVEPDTGA
+948 SKYFHVEPDTGA

-973 EYTVDVQAY
+973 EYTVDVQGF
-982 DQGEPMMSSVST
+982 DQGEPVMSSVTS

-1025 SPNGTLIRILPLLN
+1025 SLNGTLVRVLPLLN
-1039 KREHSPDTP
+1039 KREHSPDIP

-1067 EERDCAIYLNTS
+1067 EERDCAIFLNTS
-1079 SLDYETLAEYSL
+1079 SLDYETLSEYSL
-1091 EVQLESIQGLINPES
+1091 EVQLESIQGLINPEN
-1106 SKATIKVHVTDA
+1106 SKAVVKVHVTDV
-1118 NDNAP
+1118 NDNPPA
-1123 MFVFPEQSSI
+1123 FVFKEQSTI
-1133 EAAKGKYYAIVTKD
+1133 AGAVGKYFAIVTKD
-1147 MLLGTNVLQV
+1147 MLLDTNVLQV
-1157 KAKDR
+1157 KAKDK
-1162 DSGDFGK
+1162 DSGDYGK
-1169 VEYQKNSWTKAAEE
+1169 IEYHKHSWPKPAEE
-1183 YFSLDTDTGVITNT
+1183 YFSLDADTGVISNI
-1197 KTFENVPKDVLP
+1197 KTFDNVPNDVLP

-1215 ARDNPNSA
+1215 ARDNPSSP
-1223 QDYNISRASVVINL
+1223 QDYNIARASVVVNL

-1243 LVVEVADLNADTM
+1243 LIVEVANVNTESM
-1256 RRRSR
+1256 GRRARSV
-1261 SLLTAIEEKTGLYA
+1261 LAAIEKESGLVA
-1275 GLEKLTSRHYLGE
+1275 GLEKLTYRHYLGV
-1288 NGTLESDAKGT
+1288 NGTLESDTKGT
-1299 DVWLYLLDPATGEIL
+1299 DMWLYLVDPSTGKIL
-1314 SRESKPV
+1314 TRESATA
-1321 KKAIESGVH
+1321 KKAVETGVH
-1330 KAVAARLQTAVG
+1330 KAVAASLQAPVSQ
-1342 AVRAPLQAAE
+1342 VRAPLVPTEQP
-1352 HARRPH
+1352 RRPTQ

-1376 AVVLVAAI
+1376 ALVLVAAT

-1413 SMPTPRPASGY
+1413 SMPPPRP
-1424 ESSEDEP
+1424 P
-1431 APRYETQINLLQKE
+1431 
-1445 NQLVVEVAD
+1445 
-1454 LNADTMR
+1454 
-1461 RRSRSLLTAIEE
+1461 
-1473 KTGLYAGLE
+1473 
-1482 KLTSRHY
+1482 
-1489 LGENGTLE
+1489 
-1497 SDAKGTD
+1497 
-1504 VWLYLLDPATGEI
+1504 
-1517 LSRESKPVKKAIES
+1517 
-1531 GVHKAVAARLQ
+1531 
-1542 TAVGAV
+1542 
-1548 RAPLQAAEHA
+1548 
-1558 RRPHVAAAPLATALP
+1558 
-1573 AALIALAAVVLVAAI
+1573 
-1588 AATIYICA
+1588 
-1596 SWNRYKKHKEQ
+1596 
-1607 AIQQYGTL
+1607 
-1615 SMSMPTPRPASGY
+1615 SGY

-1662 AFNIHSVQYMSKENG
+1662 AFNIHSVQYLSKDNG

-1697 NGGTLNNMHN
+1697 NGGTLNNSQFDTM
-1707 GQLFEPIANNSTL
+1707 PNNSS
-1720 IRNTQTLNRRA
+1720 IARNTQTLNRRVNNNHA
-1731 PNAHPLNNAIGTLP
+1731 LNNALGTLP

-1756 LATTLGRK
+1756 LAATLGRK

-1804 TGYNYDQSP
+1804 TGFSYDQSP

>member
-1 MARWSALQHGR
+1 MARWGALQHGR
-12 PTAWLVFF
+12 TTACLLLLC
-20 SLLQVARATP
+20 LLQLSQATP

-53 VNQSTVPVDLPIV
+53 VDQSTIPAELPIV
-66 GDPDVDVI
+66 GEPDVDVA

-133 DINDNAPVFQGT
+133 DINDNAPMFQGT
-145 PYEANVSELI
+145 PYETSVSELV

-160 IFSGI
+160 IFDKI
-165 KATDLDAGVNGLA
+165 KAVDIDAGVNGLS
-178 EYFIIPGDNQTLEA
+178 EFFIIPGDNKTLEEA
-192 QNAVDG
+192 NAVDG
-198 YGSFAIPL
+198 YGYFSIPL

-237 DTKRRLSSTTTMTVN
+237 DTKRRLSSTTTLTVN
-252 VLDDDDQDPSFI
+252 VEDDDDQDPSFI

-284 DSSVLA
+284 NSGVLA
-290 GLLTIKP
+290 GILTIEP

-314 SIETGEP
+314 TIDSGEP
-321 DSWDKY
+321 DSWATY
-327 FAIDP
+327 FAIDQ

-382 PVIEASANEGMVE
+382 PVVSASADDGEVE

-402 KVVDING
+402 KILDKNG
-409 QPIRLTVSDPDLG
+409 QPILLTVSDPDLG
-422 PGDPVPKYKFEL
+422 PGDPVPKYTFEL
-434 TANFFDIDK
+434 TTSFFDIDK
-443 DGYLVVNDD
+443 DGYLVVSDE
-452 KLDRDPPNPGKLRF
+452 KLDRDQPNSGKFRF
-466 QVVAREANGV
+466 QVVAREANGG
-476 AASDPYSLAVQLLDQ
+476 AASAPYSLGVQLLDQ

-501 QPITVPASLEPTAV
+501 QPIIVPASLEPTAV
-515 HTVEAIDI
+515 HKVEAVDI

-548 HPNTGVIS
+548 DPNTGVIS

-567 SVTVRATDAKG
+567 SVTLRATDAKG

-587 SVAPGPNTRPPQF
+587 YVAPGPNTRPPQF

-628 NEQVT
+628 NEPVT

-718 GYVHATDIDD
+718 GYVHATDIDE
-728 GMNAVVSYSI
+728 GVNAMISYSI
-738 PTHLPFS
+738 PPHLPFT
-745 IDNGTGMITT
+745 IDNSTGLI
-755 NTKLDYETTKDYAF
+755 NTKTVLDYETTKDYAF

-790 VTDVPDE
+790 VQDIPDE
-797 APVFAMA
+797 APIFTQSL
-804 VYSVH
+804 YSVH
-809 VPENAPNYPVVKVE
+809 VPENAANYPVVKVQ

-828 TIPEITYTII
+828 TTPEITYTIVI
-838 MGDTELFSIDRKSGL
+838 GDTELFSIDRKTGM
-853 IRTLKPLDRETS
+853 IRTLKALDREMI
-865 ARHQIV
+865 ARHEIT
-871 VGTEENNTGG
+871 VGTEENSSQD
-881 QGSNTTVEV
+881 QGATTMVEV
-890 FVDDKNDNAPIFT
+890 FVNDKNDNAPIFT

-921 QTVVATDSDATP
+921 QTVVATDSDATA

-982 DQGEPMMSSVST
+982 DQGEPMMSSVSS

-1025 SPNGTLIRILPLLN
+1025 SPNGTLVRVLPLLN

-1079 SLDYETLAEYSL
+1079 SLDYETLTEYSL

-1123 MFVFPEQSSI
+1123 VFVFPDQSTV
-1133 EAAKGKYYAIVTKD
+1133 AGAKEKYFAIVTKD

-1157 KAKDR
+1157 KAKDK

-1169 VEYQKNSWTKAAEE
+1169 IEYHKNSWTKAAED
-1183 YFSLDTDTGVITNT
+1183 YFSLDADTGVISNI
-1197 KTFENVPKDVLP
+1197 KTFENVPKEILP

-1215 ARDNPNSA
+1215 ARDHPNSA
-1223 QDYNISRASVVINL
+1223 QDYNIARASVVINV

-1243 LVVEVADLNADTM
+1243 LVVEVLDLNADAM

-1261 SLLTAIEEKTGLYA
+1261 SLLAAIEEKTGLVA
-1275 GLEKLTSRHYLGE
+1275 GLEKLTSRHYLGQ
-1288 NGTLESDAKGT
+1288 NGTLESDNKGT
-1299 DVWLYLLDPATGEIL
+1299 DVWLYLIDPNTGEIL
-1314 SRESKPV
+1314 NRESKPV
-1321 KKAIESGVH
+1321 
-1330 KAVAARLQTAVG
+1330 
-1342 AVRAPLQAAE
+1342 
-1352 HARRPH
+1352 
-1358 VAAAP
+1358 
-1363 LATALPAALIALA
+1363 
-1376 AVVLVAAI
+1376 
-1384 AATIYICASWNRYK
+1384 
-1398 KHKEQAIQQYGTLSM
+1398 M
-1413 SMPTPRPASGY
+1413 TP
-1424 ESSEDEP
+1424 
-1431 APRYETQINLLQKE
+1431 Q
-1445 NQLVVEVAD
+1445 
-1454 LNADTMR
+1454 
-1461 RRSRSLLTAIEE
+1461 
-1473 KTGLYAGLE
+1473 
-1482 KLTSRHY
+1482 
-1489 LGENGTLE
+1489 
-1497 SDAKGTD
+1497 
-1504 VWLYLLDPATGEI
+1504 
-1517 LSRESKPVKKAIES
+1517 
-1531 GVHKAVAARLQ
+1531 
-1542 TAVGAV
+1542 
-1548 RAPLQAAEHA
+1548 
-1558 RRPHVAAAPLATALP
+1558 
-1573 AALIALAAVVLVAAI
+1573 
-1588 AATIYICA
+1588 
-1596 SWNRYKKHKEQ
+1596 
-1607 AIQQYGTL
+1607 
-1615 SMSMPTPRPASGY
+1615 
-1628 ESSEDEPAPRY
+1628 
-1639 ETQVLNMAVDD
+1639 
-1650 ADLQLDF
+1650 
-1657 SPNNH
+1657 
-1662 AFNIHSVQYMSKENG
+1662 
-1677 ERSPTLSETATT
+1677 
-1689 ARASSVNE
+1689 
-1697 NGGTLNNMHN
+1697 
-1707 GQLFEPIANNSTL
+1707 
-1720 IRNTQTLNRRA
+1720 
-1731 PNAHPLNNAIGTLP
+1731 
-1745 RVNNNNVGGGL
+1745 
-1756 LATTLGRK
+1756 
-1764 INGGNNHKK
+1764 
-1773 KATQPIMAY
+1773 
-1782 DEIPGLQRAS
+1782 
-1792 DNDNVTF
+1792 
-1799 GKRNF
+1799 
-1804 TGYNYDQSP
+1804 
-1813 VETTTEL
+1813 

>member
-1 MARWSALQHGR
+1 MARWRALQHGR
-12 PTAWLVFF
+12 STAWLLFF
-20 SLLQVARATP
+20 SLLQVARGTP

-45 IEESRGDQ
+45 IEESRGLQ
-53 VNQSTVPVDLPIV
+53 VNQSTVPAVLPIV
-66 GDPDVDVI
+66 GEPGVDVV

-145 PYEANVSELI
+145 PYETSVSELV
-155 PIGTT
+155 PLGTT
-160 IFSGI
+160 IFDNI
-165 KATDLDAGVNGLA
+165 RAVDIDAGVNGLA
-178 EYFIIPGDNQTLEA
+178 EYFIIPGDNTTLEEK
-192 QNAVDG
+192 NAVDG
-198 YGSFAIPL
+198 YGYFAIPL
-206 PHQGQVTVNRSLDYE
+206 PHQGQVTVNRTLDYE

-237 DTKRRLSSTTTMTVN
+237 DTKRRLSSTTTLLVN
-252 VLDDDDQDPSFI
+252 VQDDDDQDPSFI

-279 YTSFV
+279 YSSFV
-284 DSSVLA
+284 NSGVLA
-290 GLLTIKP
+290 GILSIEP

-302 VDMDTLDARIKY
+302 VDMDTLDARIRY
-314 SIETGEP
+314 SIESGEP
-321 DSWDKY
+321 DSYATY
-327 FAIDP
+327 FAIDQ

-339 LVPVDTSIAKKFQLV
+339 LVPVDTSIAKRFQLV
-354 IKAEEVTEARRFTTA
+354 IKAEEATEARRFTTA

-382 PVIEASANEGMVE
+382 PVVEATSDEGFVE
-395 ENSPKGT
+395 ENSAKGT
-402 KVVDING
+402 KVLDSAG
-409 QPIRLTVSDPDLG
+409 APIRLTVSDPDLG
-422 PGDPVPKYKFEL
+422 PGDPIPKYTFEL
-434 TANFFDIDK
+434 TTNFFDIDD
-443 DGYLVVNDD
+443 DGHLVVSDE
-452 KLDRDPPNPGKLRF
+452 KLDRDPPNPGKFRF
-466 QVVAREANGV
+466 QVVAREANGG
-476 AASDPYSLAVQLLDQ
+476 AASAPYSLAVQLLDQ

-501 QPITVPASLEPTAV
+501 QPIIVPASLEPTAV
-515 HTVEAIDI
+515 HKVEAIDI
-523 DEGENARITY
+523 DEA
-533 SIYHV
+533 
-538 SNNGGNKFTI
+538 
-548 HPNTGVIS
+548 
-556 STGRLQAGEQY
+556 STGRLQTGEQY
-567 SVTVRATDAKG
+567 SVTVRATDAQG

-600 SSRDYYAPV
+600 SSRDYSAPV

-628 NEQVT
+628 NEPVS
-633 YSIASGNDLR
+633 YSIVSGNDLR
-643 QFAIGSNTGIITVI
+643 QFAIGANTGIITVI

-672 RAEDPGRLSSTATV
+672 KAEDPGRLASTATV

-703 SYLFHVKEGAANEFV
+703 SYLFHVKEGAPNELV
-718 GYVHATDIDD
+718 GYVHATDTDE
-728 GMNAVVSYSI
+728 GVNAMVSYSI

-745 IDNGTGMITT
+745 IDNSTGMITT
-755 NTKLDYETTKDYAF
+755 KTALDYEQTKDYAF

-790 VTDVPDE
+790 VQDIPDE
-797 APVFAMA
+797 VPVFHKSL
-804 VYSVH
+804 YSVH
-809 VPENAPNYPVVKVE
+809 VPENTPNYPVVTVQ

-828 TIPEITYTII
+828 TVPEITYII
-838 MGDTELFSIDRKSGL
+838 LMGDTDLFSIDRKNGL
-853 IRTLKPLDRETS
+853 IRTLKPLDRELT
-865 ARHQIV
+865 ARHELV
-871 VGTEENNTGG
+871 VGTEENNG
-881 QGSNTTVEV
+881 QGMGATTMVEI

-921 QTVVATDSDATP
+921 QTVVAVDNDATP

-982 DQGEPMMSSVST
+982 DQGEPVMSSVSS

-1012 FADTLYTEHVAEN
+1012 FADTVYTEHVAEN
-1025 SPNGTLIRILPLLN
+1025 SPNGTLVRVLPLLN

-1048 LKCRLTESSQK
+1048 LKCKLTDSSQK

-1067 EERDCAIYLNTS
+1067 EDRDCAIYLNTS
-1079 SLDYETLAEYSL
+1079 SLDYETLGEYSL

-1106 SKATIKVHVTDA
+1106 SRAKIKVHVTDA

-1123 MFVFPEQSSI
+1123 VFTFPEQSTI
-1133 EAAKGKYYAIVTKD
+1133 VGAKGKYFAIVTKD

-1157 KAKDR
+1157 MAKDK

-1169 VEYQKNSWTKAAEE
+1169 IEYHKNSWTKAAEE
-1183 YFSLDTDTGVITNT
+1183 YFSLDSDTGVISNL
-1197 KTFENVPKDVLP
+1197 KTFENVPKEVLP

-1223 QDYNISRASVVINL
+1223 QDYNIARASVVINL

-1243 LVVEVADLNADTM
+1243 LIVEVSVNPDTM
-1256 RRRSR
+1256 RRRAR
-1261 SLLTAIEEKTGLYA
+1261 SLLTAIEEKTGLVA
-1275 GLEKLTSRHYLGE
+1275 GLEKLTARHYLGE
-1288 NGTLESDAKGT
+1288 NGTLETDPTGT
-1299 DVWLYLLDPATGEIL
+1299 DVWLYLIDPVSGQIL
-1314 SRESKPV
+1314 TRESQPV
-1321 KKAIESGVH
+1321 KSAIDSGIH
-1330 KAVAARLQTAVG
+1330 KVVASRLQAGVS
-1342 AVRAPLQAAE
+1342 AVRGPLVSVSPP
-1352 HARRPH
+1352 RKPH

-1413 SMPTPRPASGY
+1413 SMPPPRPPSGY

-1431 APRYETQINLLQKE
+1431 APRYETQVN
-1445 NQLVVEVAD
+1445 NYR
-1454 LNADTMR
+1454 N
-1461 RRSRSLLTAIEE
+1461 
-1473 KTGLYAGLE
+1473 
-1482 KLTSRHY
+1482 
-1489 LGENGTLE
+1489 
-1497 SDAKGTD
+1497 
-1504 VWLYLLDPATGEI
+1504 W
-1517 LSRESKPVKKAIES
+1517 
-1531 GVHKAVAARLQ
+1531 
-1542 TAVGAV
+1542 
-1548 RAPLQAAEHA
+1548 
-1558 RRPHVAAAPLATALP
+1558 
-1573 AALIALAAVVLVAAI
+1573 
-1588 AATIYICA
+1588 
-1596 SWNRYKKHKEQ
+1596 
-1607 AIQQYGTL
+1607 
-1615 SMSMPTPRPASGY
+1615 
-1628 ESSEDEPAPRY
+1628 
-1639 ETQVLNMAVDD
+1639 VLNMAVDD

-1662 AFNIHSVQYMSKENG
+1662 AFNIHSVQYMSKDNG

-1697 NGGTLNNMHN
+1697 NGGTLNNHHN
-1707 GQLFEPIANNSTL
+1707 SQLFEPIANNAS
-1720 IRNTQTLNRRA
+1720 IARNTQTLNRRI
-1731 PNAHPLNNAIGTLP
+1731 PNAHPLNNALGTLP

-1764 INGGNNHKK
+1764 INAGNNHKK
-1773 KATQPIMAY
+1773 KITQPIMAY

-1804 TGYNYDQSP
+1804 TGYYDQSP